1 MRAFDQTGSAAH
13 PCALREVAFMPRFR
27 LSIIALAI
35 LALVVTA
42 CGDQAPSGGAS
53 PDETDAASQPEA
65 TTAEET
71 DAAETDAPDP
81 GSSEGRLAT
90 VRDRG
95 QLICGVNG
103 ELPGFSVLDDAG
115 DMQGFDADFC
125 RAVAAAVLGDSEAV
139 EFRTLSADQRGPA
152 LQTGEVDMLARNT
165 TWTVSR
171 DTAWG
176 LFAPTTFYD
185 GQAVMVR
192 TEVGAEAFED
202 LDGATV
208 CVQSGTTTELNLA
221 DAERQAGIDIQE
233 DVYAEI
239 DPTYQAYEEGACDG
253 VTSDRSQLVARRTE
267 FANPDEHVILDDVL
281 SKEPLGPVAPL
292 GDDPWFNIVKWVTFA
307 TIQAEEFGIDSTN
320 VTDEAASNENP
331 SVQRFLGVTP
341 EGAEP
346 FESGLGLEPDW
357 VVDVISQV
365 GNYAEIFDRN
375 LGPDTAFGLERG
387 QNALWTDGG
396 LLYAPPYR

>member
-1 MRAFDQTGSAAH
+1 MSRS
-13 PCALREVAFMPRFR
+13 V
-27 LSIIALAI
+27 LSIIGVLV

-42 CGDQAPSGGAS
+42 CGDTPPPTTGQTAGESEPAAETEAP
-53 PDETDAASQPEA
+53 EE

-71 DAAETDAPDP
+71 QAPSAE
-81 GSSEGRLAT
+81 GGRLAT
-90 VRDRG
+90 VQERG

-103 ELPGFSVLDDAG
+103 ELPGFSVVGDDG
-115 DMQGFDADFC
+115 SMQGFDADFC
-125 RAVAAAVLGDSEAV
+125 RAVAAAVLGDAEAV

-171 DTAWG
+171 DTSWG

-192 TEVGAEAFED
+192 AEVGAETFED
-202 LDGATV
+202 LDGATI

-221 DAERQAGIDIQE
+221 DAERQAGIEIQE

-267 FANPDEHVILDDVL
+267 FENPDDHVILDEVL

-292 GDDPWFNIVKWVTFA
+292 GDDEWFNVVKWVVFA

-320 VTDEAASNENP
+320 VEDTAGSSEDP

-346 FESGLGLEPDW
+346 FESGLGLEADW

-365 GNYAEIFDRN
+365 GNYAEIFERN
-375 LGPDTAFGLERG
+375 LGPETPFELERG

>member
-1 MRAFDQTGSAAH
+1 MTRTG
-13 PCALREVAFMPRFR
+13 MP
-27 LSIIALAI
+27 LIALI
-35 LALVVTA
+35 LLALVVTA

-53 PDETDAASQPEA
+53 QDATESTPAGASTAPDESAAASEAPQQP
-65 TTAEET
+65 
-71 DAAETDAPDP
+71 
-81 GSSEGRLAT
+81 SEGRLAL
-90 VRDRG
+90 VQERG

-103 ELPGFSVLDDAG
+103 ELPGFSVLDDSG

-125 RAVAAAVLGDSEAV
+125 RAVAAAVLGDATAV

-171 DTAWG
+171 DTSWG

-185 GQAVMVR
+185 GQAVMIR
-192 TEVGAEAFED
+192 SDVGAGSFDE
-202 LDGATV
+202 LDGATI

-292 GDDPWFNIVKWVTFA
+292 GDDEWFNVVKWVTFA

-320 VTDEAASNENP
+320 VEDTAGSSEDP
-331 SVQRFLGVTP
+331 SVLRFLGVTP
-341 EGAEP
+341 ADADP

>member
-1 MRAFDQTGSAAH
+1 MA
-13 PCALREVAFMPRFR
+13 RFR
-27 LSIIALAI
+27 LSIFGLLV

-42 CGDQAPSGGAS
+42 CGDQAPAQSPGSTDADSTPAATTDDGTES
-53 PDETDAASQPEA
+53 PDA
-65 TTAEET
+65 TTEP
-71 DAAETDAPDP
+71 APAP
-81 GSSEGRLAT
+81 SGGRLAA

-103 ELPGFSVLDDAG
+103 SLPGFSFLDDQG
-115 DMQGFDADFC
+115 NMQGFDADFC

-139 EFRTLSADQRGPA
+139 EFRALSADQRGPA
-152 LQTGEVDMLARNT
+152 LQTGEVDVLIRNT

-171 DTAWG
+171 DTQWG
-176 LFAPTTFYD
+176 MFAPTTFYD
-185 GQAVMVR
+185 GQAIMAR
-192 TEVGAEAFED
+192 ADLGATTIED

-221 DAERQAGIDIQE
+221 DAETQAGIDFETQ
-233 DVYAEI
+233 VFNEI
-239 DPTYQAYEEGACDG
+239 DPTYAAYEEERCDA

-267 FANPDEHVILDDVL
+267 FANPDDHTILETVL

-292 GDDPWFNIVKWVTFA
+292 GDDEWFHVVKWTVFVT
-307 TIQAEEFGIDSTN
+307 IEAEELGITSEN
-320 VTDEAASNENP
+320 VEDEAANNENP
-331 SVQRFLGVTP
+331 VVQRLLGVTP
-341 EGAEP
+341 EGAEA
-346 FESGLGLEPDW
+346 FESGLGLDADW

>member
-1 MRAFDQTGSAAH
+1 MTRTG
-13 PCALREVAFMPRFR
+13 MP
-27 LSIIALAI
+27 LIALI
-35 LALVVTA
+35 LLALVVTA
-42 CGDQAPSGGAS
+42 CGDQAPSGGPSQDATESTPAGAS
-53 PDETDAASQPEA
+53 SAPEESAAASEAPEQP
-65 TTAEET
+65 
-71 DAAETDAPDP
+71 
-81 GSSEGRLAT
+81 SEGRLAL

-103 ELPGFSVLDDAG
+103 ELPGFSVVGDDG

-125 RAVAAAVLGDSEAV
+125 RAVAAAVLGDATAV
-139 EFRTLSADQRGPA
+139 EFRTLSTDQRGPA

-171 DTAWG
+171 DTSWG

-185 GQAVMVR
+185 GQAIMVR
-192 TEVGAEAFED
+192 ADVGASTFED
-202 LDGATV
+202 LDGATI

-267 FANPDEHVILDDVL
+267 FANPDEHVILDTVL

-292 GDDPWFNIVKWVTFA
+292 GDDEWFNVVKWVVFA

-320 VTDEAASNENP
+320 VEDTAGSSDDP

-346 FESGLGLEPDW
+346 FEAGLGLDADW

-375 LGPDTAFGLERG
+375 LGPDTPFGLERG
-387 QNALWTDGG
+387 QNALWTDDG